1 MNEFKDILLKKKKKK
16 ENKNLKSQPKK
27 KKKKKKK
34 TQEMKGVVKK
44 ITLKLTGPKYADL

>member
-16 ENKNLKSQPKK
+16 RKIRTLKVNPKK
-27 KKKKKKK
+27 KKKKR
-34 TQEMKGVVKK
+34 QEMKGVVKK